1 MYSKIIDKYLS
12 EHKSNYKPKYVYHSC
27 DRIGQRT
34 FKFHYY
40 VRDRQLLQMNIFMT
54 IHIGDEIEI
63 TIKEDIYD
71 YEQWAIACDALER
84 IRAYTNRKTTILV
97 EDIPQIVETRS
108 VKASYCPQDMIY
120 ILNYIMYHHQKNP
133 DSVHMF
139 YEIFI
144 PYLHNRLKEQ
154 RYKEFILSIKYLF
167 EAILSEMIWLSF
179 NVKYLDQEYMMHSA
193 YISSILNMVDNH
205 FKVLY
210 KQEKEL
216 LLDIFKQLFSYWRF
230 AFSQYAS
237 IEKITIHYPKLMMDL
252 LSSMDRVYNYSSLD
266 GGSLV
271 YDIVYALAT
280 NDEVSHRHSI
290 IELLKLLLTDI
301 LSFANPEDQKNTGL
315 HFLMMA
321 GFDLLLEIF
330 DQTKDAYVYQCFGIS
345 EIPVDFHPFIKK
357 QLETALQYWAN
368 EMKLKGKQ
376 VDIIDQIMTI
386 NTLLIENFK
395 IQ

>member
-1 MYSKIIDKYLS
+1 
-12 EHKSNYKPKYVYHSC
+12 
-27 DRIGQRT
+27 
-34 FKFHYY
+34 
-40 VRDRQLLQMNIFMT
+40 MNIFMT
-54 IHIGDEIEI
+54 IHIGDEVEI

-108 VKASYCPQDMIY
+108 VKGSYCPQDMSY

-144 PYLHNRLKEQ
+144 PYLQNRLKEQ
-154 RYKEFILSIKYLF
+154 RYKEFLLSIKYLF

-193 YISSILNMVDNH
+193 YISSILNMIDGH

-210 KQEKEL
+210 KQVKDL

-290 IELLKLLLTDI
+290 IELLKLLLTD
-301 LSFANPEDQKNTGL
+301 F
-315 HFLMMA
+315 
-321 GFDLLLEIF
+321 
-330 DQTKDAYVYQCFGIS
+330 
-345 EIPVDFHPFIKK
+345 
-357 QLETALQYWAN
+357 
-368 EMKLKGKQ
+368 
-376 VDIIDQIMTI
+376 
-386 NTLLIENFK
+386 
-395 IQ
+395 